1 MTLNFK
7 TPIITLE
14 CLMESYSKAK
24 YTTIIIAEEPAYE
37 NYKIERKYID
47 GAISRYTPEEI
58 KKREL
63 QTI

>member
-1 MTLNFK
+1 
-7 TPIITLE
+7 
-14 CLMESYSKAK
+14 MESYSKAK